1 MADTF
6 IKSGFWVETIKT
18 VKGYLNLNDLIKR
31 IVNTDVLPLQ
41 SGNSGKVLGTN
52 GTTLSWT
59 SNDTTITTNTQT
71 ASYILAL
78 TDAAKLVNLNVGSAN
93 TITVPPSGTVNFPI
107 GTQIMLA
114 SYGAGQTTIVAGLGV
129 TIRSAGAKL
138 KLASQYSGA
147 SLTKIAADEWYIF
160 GDLSL

>member
-1 MADTF
+1 MPQGLF
-6 IKSGFWVETIKT
+6 ETQDWL
-18 VKGYLNLNDLIKR
+18 VKKYKQLCCKIAQVDSEVPVQTGNAGKYLY
-31 IVNTDVLPLQ
+31 
-41 SGNSGKVLGTN
+41 TN
-52 GTTLSWT
+52 GSVTSWENP
-59 SNDTTITTNTQT
+59 SLISTNTQV

-78 TDAAKLVNLNVGSAN
+78 TDAGKLVNLNVGSAN

-129 TIRSAGAKL
+129 IIRSAGAKL